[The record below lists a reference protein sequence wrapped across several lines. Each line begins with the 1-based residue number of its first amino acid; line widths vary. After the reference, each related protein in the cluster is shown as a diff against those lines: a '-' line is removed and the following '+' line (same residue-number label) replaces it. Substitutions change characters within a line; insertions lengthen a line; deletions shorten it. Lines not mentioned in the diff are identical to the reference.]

1 MDRDDVLHM
10 IIIDESYTG
19 DPIDVSLQSGN
30 PYGDNDEGSVPD
42 APVVY
47 EATSIT
53 SAGFQAN
60 WALQQNITS
69 FRLDVS
75 ISSTFATFVAGFN
88 NKTLG
93 NVNHD
98 HVAGLADFTT
108 YYYRIRGVNDN
119 GTSVSSEVIDVTTSA
134 GAVVDGDGNSYSY
147 VTIGTQ
153 QWLTEN
159 LKTTKYINGSAIPN
173 ITSNT
178 DFTDWFLPSRD
189 ELNTMYTELHLYGVG
204 GFSDDEHMS
213 SSEFNA
219 TEFYTFNFGSG
230 SAIDAPK
237 TDTTRIRPCR
247 AFTSVSPSYSV
258 RDVGLSGGLIFW
270 KSGNDYLE
278 AFPIDLN
285 IGAPQQW
292 SNIIALAIGTTGTAV
307 GTGQANTTAIIAQ
320 VGHTTS
326 AAKFCNDLSYGG
338 WVNDTAGA
346 YCWYDNDITYKTDY
360 GALYNWYAV
369 DHGVTVPGPAKLAP
383 TGWRVPSDA
392 DWTTLITYLGG
403 AVIAGGIL
411 KETGY
416 IHWNVPNTSATDN
429 YGFKSLGAGIRNFSG
444 VYELL
449 NQNTYY
455 WTSDDSGGTDAYSI
469 QIIYNYALTDSDDVD
484 KNYGF
489 SVRCMRDV

>member
-1 MDRDDVLHM
+1 MDRGDVLHM
-10 IIIDESYTG
+10 IIIDESG
-19 DPIDVSLQSGN
+19 DSFDVSLQSGN
-30 PYGDNDEGSVPD
+30 PYGDNDEGLVPD

-47 EATSIT
+47 EATVIT
-53 SAGFQAN
+53 SSAFQAN
-60 WALQQNITS
+60 WALQQNITG
-69 FRLDVS
+69 FYMDV
-75 ISSTFATFVAGFN
+75 ATDSAFTAMVAGYS
-88 NKTLG
+88 NKSMG
-93 NVNHD
+93 NVD
-98 HVAGLADFTT
+98 HGHVVGLADSTA

-119 GTSVSSEVIDVTTSA
+119 GTSVSSETITVTTSA
-134 GAVVDGDGNSYSY
+134 DVVVDGDGNSYSY

-153 QWLTEN
+153 QWITEN

-230 SAIDAPK
+230 FATDAPK

-383 TGWRVPSDA
+383 TGWRVPSDV
-392 DWTTLITYLGG
+392 DFTTLITYLGG
-403 AVIAGGIL
+403 TAIAGGKL
-411 KETGY
+411 KEAGFV
-416 IHWNVPNTSATDN
+416 HWSVPNTGASDD
-429 YGFKSLGAGIRNFSG
+429 YGFRGFPGGLRNILGNFVIMGENGAWVSSFNDG
-444 VYELL
+444 GD
-449 NQNTYY
+449 TYFLVLAY
-455 WTSDDSGGTDAYSI
+455 DDATGTISDDSPI
-469 QIIYNYALTDSDDVD
+469 V
-484 KNYGF
+484 GF
-489 SVRCMRDV
+489 SVRCMRDYP